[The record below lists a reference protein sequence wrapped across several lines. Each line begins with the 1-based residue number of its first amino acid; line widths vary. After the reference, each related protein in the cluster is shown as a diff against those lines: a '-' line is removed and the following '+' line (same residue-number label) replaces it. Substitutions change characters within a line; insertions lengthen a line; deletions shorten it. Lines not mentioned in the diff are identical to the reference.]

1 MEERKN
7 AGYIITDSIHIG
19 NAEFVIGQKESTLA
33 PFVTWKSRDGRNFFW
48 GHYLNSRQ
56 AAERDLLERA
66 GEELERQMLECQ
78 EQEQTKKDGK
88 ERER

>member
-1 MEERKN
+1 MEQRKI

-19 NAEFVIGQKESTLA
+19 NAEFVIGQKESTRA
-33 PFVTWKSRDGRNFFW
+33 PYVTWKSRDGRNFFW

-66 GEELERQMLECQ
+66 GEELERRMSESREPGQPQ
-78 EQEQTKKDGK
+78 KDRK